1 MEYLILEL
9 LGFSGARFLVG
20 GPSDPIFSPLSQL
33 FSPLG
38 PQELDKRMTMT
49 MTMWNST
56 MMTMM
61 TATMV
66 TSTMV
71 TSTMVITITMV
82 WLTTLVFSVLFS
94 LYFLSMDYIVYGQIL
109 S

>member
-38 PQELDKRMTMT
+38 PQELHMRMTMT
-49 MTMWNST
+49 MTMTIMGNST

-71 TSTMVITITMV
+71 TSTHHGVV
-82 WLTTLVFSVLFS
+82 DHFSVFGPL
-94 LYFLSMDYIVYGQIL
+94 
-109 S
+109 